1 MKNIFFVLFK
11 FFSFVLS
18 CFICFKKPN
27 CYAKLFFRPGL
38 SASWNERSRRVWH
51 TLPAL
56 WTKYYIYQWKILIFC
71 CVLAQRYGLLE
82 SFFFIKGQCHEN
94 CMSNCWKRKQRK
106 PFYVQTY
113 VRRRLGFKTQTLRTY
128 SSLC

>member
-11 FFSFVLS
+11 LFSFVLS

-56 WTKYYIYQWKILIFC
+56 CTKYYISMKNVDFLLRFSPKIWTFGKL
-71 CVLAQRYGLLE
+71 
-82 SFFFIKGQCHEN
+82 FFIKGQCHEN